1 MHPLVTD
8 TSTLKDAELEAK
20 IQNLTRIFYQ
30 SRNPAVQDQVR
41 AILDLYTTELRE
53 RRVAAWEKQY
63 QKRDKGLDDLIKV
76 R

>member
-8 TSTLKDAELEAK
+8 VATLKDAELEAK
-20 IQNLTRIFYQ
+20 IQNLTKIFFQ
-30 SRNPAVQDQVR
+30 SQNPGVQEQVR

-53 RRVAAWEKQY
+53 RRVAAWNKQY

>member
-8 TSTLKDAELEAK
+8 AATLKEAELEAK
-20 IQNLTRIFYQ
+20 IQNLTKIYYQ
-30 SRNPAVQDQVR
+30 SRNPEVQIQVR
-41 AILDLYTTELRE
+41 AILDLYTSELRD
-53 RRVAAWEKQY
+53 RRTAAWEKQY